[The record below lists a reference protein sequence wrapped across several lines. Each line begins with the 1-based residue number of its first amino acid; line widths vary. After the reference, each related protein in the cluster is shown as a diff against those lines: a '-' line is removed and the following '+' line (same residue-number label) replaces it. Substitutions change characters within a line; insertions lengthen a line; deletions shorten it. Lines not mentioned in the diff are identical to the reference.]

1 MKSRRLPLEKNF
13 AEEAKARAQRDGGLG
28 GNPSVS
34 ASGGRVAGLRSVIC
48 PIAAVDAFI
57 QVAYEETTNLTEVCA
72 ILGGREQEDGNL
84 LVTAVIVPK

>member
-1 MKSRRLPLEKNF
+1 MGF
-13 AEEAKARAQRDGGLG
+13 WT
-28 GNPSVS
+28 
-34 ASGGRVAGLRSVIC
+34 VIC

-57 QVAYEETTNLTEVCA
+57 QIAYEETTNLTEVCA